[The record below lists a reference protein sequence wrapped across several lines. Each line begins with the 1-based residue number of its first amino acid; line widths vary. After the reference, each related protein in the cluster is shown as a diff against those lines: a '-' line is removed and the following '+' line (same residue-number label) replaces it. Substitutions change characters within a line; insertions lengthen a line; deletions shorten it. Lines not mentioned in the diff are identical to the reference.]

1 MTLTGGEGTLRASSK
16 AMRRHDMTTRT
27 FTGLDRF
34 WTFLRIAPWI
44 GSVGLLILPAVAMQ
58 FTDEVQWTAFDFAVA
73 GAMLFICCSLW
84 ELGFRLSDSAAYRM
98 GLGIAVGAA
107 LVTLWVNGAVGV
119 IGDEDNPANLMF
131 VAVLAMGVAG
141 AFVANFKAA
150 GMARAMTA
158 TAAAQA
164 LVGVIAFAGR
174 TGSEAGNWMQVI
186 VVFTLVMCTAWMLSA
201 WLFRQAAGD
210 QTRAAD

>member
-1 MTLTGGEGTLRASSK
+1 
-16 AMRRHDMTTRT
+16 MTTRT

-131 VAVLAMGVAG
+131 GAVLAVALLG
-141 AFVANFKAA
+141 SLAA
-150 GMARAMTA
+150 LFRAPGMAIAMF
-158 TAAAQA
+158 AAAFAQFA
-164 LVGVIAFAGR
+164 VGVIALVGGMAEGPAAPYDVIGS
-174 TGSEAGNWMQVI
+174 TGFLGGMW
-186 VVFTLVMCTAWMLSA
+186 LVSGL
-201 WLFRQAAGD
+201 LFRKAARE
-210 QTRAAD
+210 RA

>member
-1 MTLTGGEGTLRASSK
+1 
-16 AMRRHDMTTRT
+16 MTTRT

-98 GLGIAVGAA
+98 GLGIAVGA
-107 LVTLWVNGAVGV
+107 L
-119 IGDEDNPANLMF
+119 
-131 VAVLAMGVAG
+131 
-141 AFVANFKAA
+141 
-150 GMARAMTA
+150 
-158 TAAAQA
+158 
-164 LVGVIAFAGR
+164 
-174 TGSEAGNWMQVI
+174 
-186 VVFTLVMCTAWMLSA
+186 
-201 WLFRQAAGD
+201 
-210 QTRAAD
+210 

>member
-1 MTLTGGEGTLRASSK
+1 
-16 AMRRHDMTTRT
+16 MTTRT

-131 VAVLAMGVAG
+131 VVVLAMGVVG
-141 AFVANFKAA
+141 AFVADFKAA
-150 GMARAMTA
+150 GMARTMTA